1 MNQYII
7 DMMYK
12 GVGITLMG
20 IVCIIGIIGIVGSIQ
35 MLRQINK
42 LKDNE

>member
-7 DMMYK
+7 DILYK
-12 GVGITLMG
+12 GVGIGLMG
-20 IVCIIGIIGIVGSIQ
+20 IVCIVSIVGSIK

>member
-20 IVCIIGIIGIVGSIQ
+20 IVCIIGIVGSIQ

>member
-12 GVGITLMG
+12 VVGVTLMG
-20 IVCIIGIIGIVGSIQ
+20 IVCIIGIVGSIK

>member
-1 MNQYII
+1 
-7 DMMYK
+7 
-12 GVGITLMG
+12 MG
-20 IVCIIGIIGIVGSIQ
+20 IVCIIGIVGSIK

>member
-12 GVGITLMG
+12 GVGIALMG
-20 IVCIIGIIGIVGSIQ
+20 IVCIIGIVGSIQ